1 MTLAR
6 LIAVALATLAAACAS
21 AASADAAGC
30 ASTGYRYAGIRAA
43 APVRGLAAT
52 LSAADGPRVTSGHVA
67 GWVGVSGDAG
77 WLQIG
82 ISSLPGGRTELY
94 VESRVADAEPVYQPL
109 RRVGVGSAHRVAVL
123 EGATDVWTAWLD
135 GRAVSPPLD
144 LAGSH
149 ASWVPLATTETFD
162 GGRTRCNSFAFQFER
177 LQTAAPNGA
186 WQPLARVGRFA
197 DRGFQFWTPSVGAF
211 LVARP

>member
-1 MTLAR
+1 MTPAR
-6 LIAVALATLAAACAS
+6 LIAVALATLAAACPA

-30 ASTGYRYAGIRAA
+30 ASTGYAYAGISAA

-52 LSAADGPRVTSGHVA
+52 LSAADTARVTSGHVA

-77 WLQIG
+77 WLQVG

-94 VESRVADAEPVYQPL
+94 VESRLAGEDPVYRPL

-135 GRAVSPPLD
+135 GRAVSAPLE
-144 LAGSH
+144 L
-149 ASWVPLATTETFD
+149 
-162 GGRTRCNSFAFQFER
+162 
-177 LQTAAPNGA
+177 
-186 WQPLARVGRFA
+186 
-197 DRGFQFWTPSVGAF
+197 
-211 LVARP
+211 